1 MEKQFKVK
9 PCGTG
14 LRTLYYIE
22 RDVTELIAT
31 FYEKEIA
38 YDVADFLN
46 MRSNS
51 IKEAVKESSEVRE

>member
-1 MEKQFKVK
+1 MEKLFKVK
-9 PCGTG
+9 PFGTG

-22 RDVTELIAT
+22 RGYELIAT

-46 MRSNS
+46 ARSES